1 MFKRILIPVDPA
13 RPFGAANE
21 YAVALA
27 KKFQS
32 SIVATYII
40 DEQLIGGHVG
50 DQAAGALDDALEWVG
65 RDAMDDF
72 AKHHEDLAVSK
83 TLIYG
88 PTHTAIF
95 QMVLQTGADLV
106 VVGGY
111 HNVAHPHV
119 WGSTV
124 LDIVQHD
131 ERPTFV
137 VRRDSGLPG
146 EKDTIVVPFDGSQR
160 PLENLLKVTR
170 FAKALGATIDLVLV
184 ASKRQQDKAE
194 HTLQKGRILVEEQGV
209 AARTHV
215 LRPNLLA
222 GKGRAILKHA
232 RRTGSP
238 LIAVSRL
245 GRTSI
250 HTGRSRTVAWLVAH
264 SDVPVWVVRR

>member
-13 RPFGAANE
+13 RPFAAANE
-21 YAVALA
+21 YAVELA
-27 KKFQS
+27 KKFES
-32 SIVATYII
+32 SIVATYVI
-40 DEQLIGGHVG
+40 DEQLMGGHVG

-72 AKHHEDLAVSK
+72 AKHHEDLAVAK

-111 HNVAHPHV
+111 HSATQPHL

-137 VRRDSGLPG
+137 VRKAAHIPHEG
-146 EKDTIVVPFDGSQR
+146 DTIVVPFDGSQR
-160 PLENLLKVTR
+160 PLENLMKVTR
-170 FAKALGATIDLVLV
+170 LAKGVGASIDLVFV
-184 ASKRQQDKAE
+184 ARKRHMVQAE
-194 HTLQKGRILVEEQGV
+194 QMLKKGRLLVEEQGV
-209 AARTHV
+209 AATIHV
-215 LRPNLLA
+215 LGAGLLRA
-222 GKGRAILKHA
+222 KGRVILDHA
-232 RRTGSP
+232 KKQNAP

-245 GRTSI
+245 GQSSI

>member
-13 RPFGAANE
+13 RPFGAAND
-21 YAVALA
+21 YAVDLA
-27 KKFQS
+27 KTFGS
-32 SIVATYII
+32 SIVATYVI

-72 AKHHEDLAVSK
+72 AKVHKDLQVSK

-111 HNVAHPHV
+111 HAGAQPHV

-137 VRRDSGLPG
+137 VRKRTRIPTAGDA
-146 EKDTIVVPFDGSQR
+146 IVVPFDGSPR
-160 PLENLLKVTR
+160 PMENLLRVAR
-170 FAKALGATIDLVLV
+170 FAKHLGADLDLVQV
-184 ASKRQQDKAE
+184 APKRRSEQAE
-194 HTLQKGRILVEEQGV
+194 RDLQKGCHLAEEQGV
-209 AARTHV
+209 AARSHV
-215 LRPNLLA
+215 LRPALFRSKA
-222 GKGRAILKHA
+222 AVILDHA
-232 RRTGSP
+232 KQVGSP
-238 LIAVSRL
+238 LVAVSRL
-245 GRTSI
+245 GRSSS
-250 HTGRSRTVAWLVAH
+250 HTGHSRTVAWLVAH
-264 SDVPVWVVRR
+264 SDLPLWVVRR